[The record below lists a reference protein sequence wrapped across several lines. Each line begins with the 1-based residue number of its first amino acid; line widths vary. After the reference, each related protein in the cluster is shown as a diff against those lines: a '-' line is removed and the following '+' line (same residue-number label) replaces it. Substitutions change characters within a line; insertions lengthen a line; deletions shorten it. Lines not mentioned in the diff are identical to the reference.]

1 MGRGAGRVQGARV
14 HARGAVGC
22 GDARVQCARAMGGGC
37 ATGWYVAHAYAA
49 GPQEALHALH
59 ACGIDVAAW
68 FLDASADAY
77 YALCCEAM
85 APLAGPSAPERLPS
99 AIHACFEW
107 VCTRHA
113 LWTEL
118 CTPGTDATAFLGQCR
133 MLLAAALRPGAMDA
147 VRTYLAGVLQGRAA
161 PRAAPASVAPLLGP
175 REASAVHVVA
185 QLRALG
191 LDALVQSALMQ
202 AATDVL
208 HEAAARATR
217 QGAHTVAAYPALQ
230 ALLRDE
236 LMPALTEVLE
246 ARPAHAVL
254 GTGAASGAADVW
266 DVSVSYAPDE
276 GLAPAEHAS
285 LYLRLDYSLA
295 HAIGTQ
301 RLQQVYELVRE
312 YPRSQAA
319 MEDVVVWLEQTGE
332 RAELVRALAQALHV
346 CLLHPGVDTHAI
358 LVYYV
363 NIVYALRLVDST
375 GVVLSQVLP
384 PVQSYLRTR
393 KDTIEAVVHALLGD
407 DPAFQLLRTELEQG
421 ALGDADDGH
430 APDADAEATDE
441 QYTRPEY
448 WADPTWA
455 PRPVDAGPAYSQ
467 MRSRDVIGLLVSIFD
482 DRDGFLQALERHT
495 AQQLVQTIDYDT
507 RRVQRNNAIF
517 KRRLGASSL
526 HPCDVMLADVAASHA
541 LDERFHRDAQAGP
554 DAQAVHPLI
563 VSRQFWPAID
573 TRTYTLPRRLA
584 EALEACA
591 AFYAHIHPTKRVRW
605 LPHIGTVDVAID
617 MDDGRRIEARV
628 TPLQA
633 AVAELVAGLG
643 EAEITADNVAAAL
656 GLERESATAAM
667 RFWVARRV
675 LRELPAPAVGVFE
688 RADAPMPPAGAH
700 A

>member
-1 MGRGAGRVQGARV
+1 MRDWLVRF
-14 HARGAVGC
+14 
-22 GDARVQCARAMGGGC
+22 
-37 ATGWYVAHAYAA
+37 HAYAA
-49 GPQEALHALH
+49 APQKALHALH
-59 ACGIDVAAW
+59 ACGVDVAAW
-68 FLDASADAY
+68 FLDACADAY

-85 APLAGPSAPERLPS
+85 APLVGPDASARLPA
-99 AIHACFEW
+99 AIRACFEW

-118 CTPGTDATAFLGQCR
+118 CTPDTDASAFLGQCR
-133 MLLAAALRPGAMDA
+133 TLLAAALRPGAMDA
-147 VRTYLAGVLQGRAA
+147 VRTYLAGVLQGRSA
-161 PRAAPASVAPLLGP
+161 PGPSTSAAPLLGP

-191 LDALVQSALMQ
+191 LDVLVHGALMQ

-208 HEAAARATR
+208 HEAAARATK
-217 QGAHTVAAYPALQ
+217 QGAQTVATYPALQ

-236 LMPALTEVLE
+236 LMPALAEVLD
-246 ARPAHAVL
+246 ARPAHAAL
-254 GTGAASGAADVW
+254 SAGAANAAAADVW

-285 LYLRLDYSLA
+285 LYLRLEYSLA
-295 HAIGTQ
+295 HAMGMQ
-301 RLQQVYELVRE
+301 RLQQLYELVRD

-332 RAELVRALAQALHV
+332 RAELVRALAQALHAR
-346 CLLHPGVDTHAI
+346 LLHPGVATHAI

-363 NIVYALRLVDST
+363 NIVYALRLVDSS

-421 ALGDADDGH
+421 ALGDADGP
-430 APDADAEATDE
+430 ALDAEAEAADE

-507 RRVQRNNAIF
+507 RRVHRNNAIF

-541 LDERFHRDAQAGP
+541 FDERFHRDANASR

-563 VSRQFWPAID
+563 VSRQFWPEID
-573 TRTYTLPRRLA
+573 MRTYTLPRRLA
-584 EALEACA
+584 ELLDTCA
-591 AFYAHIHPTKRVRW
+591 AFYAQAHPSKRVRW
-605 LPHIGTVDVAID
+605 LPYVGTIDVAID
-617 MDDGRRIEARV
+617 MDDGRRIEARA

-643 EAEITADNVAAAL
+643 EAEVTADNVAAAL
-656 GLERESATAAM
+656 GLERECATAAM
-667 RFWVARRV
+667 RFWVAHRV

-688 RADAPMPPAGAH
+688 RADAPTPAEAR

>member
-1 MGRGAGRVQGARV
+1 M
-14 HARGAVGC
+14 
-22 GDARVQCARAMGGGC
+22 DAAWDAALDACK
-37 ATGWYVAHAYAA
+37 AHASTHEDLWGVVTRAYDVRDPWAPARRA
-49 GPQEALHALH
+49 GTLDPRTSVAPQEALHALH
-59 ACGIDVAAW
+59 ASGVDVTAW
-68 FLDASADAY
+68 FLDTSAEAY
-77 YALCCEAM
+77 FALCCDAL
-85 APLAGPSAPERLPS
+85 APLSGPRAQEALPQ
-99 AIHACFEW
+99 AVHTCFEW

-113 LWTEL
+113 LWMDVG
-118 CTPGTDATAFLGQCR
+118 TPDTDATAFLGQCHT
-133 MLLAAALRPGAMDA
+133 LFSAALRPGAIDA
-147 VRTYLAGVLQGRAA
+147 VRMYLAGVLQGRTAPSAA
-161 PRAAPASVAPLLGP
+161 GPLLGP
-175 REASAVHVVA
+175 RDASAVHVVA

-208 HEAAARATR
+208 QEAAARATR
-217 QGAHTVAAYPALQ
+217 QGAHTVATYPSLQ

-246 ARPAHAVL
+246 ARPAQAAWNANVHA
-254 GTGAASGAADVW
+254 AADVW
-266 DVSVSYAPDE
+266 DVSVSYLPEE
-276 GLAPAEHAS
+276 GLAPKEHAS
-285 LYLRLDYSLA
+285 LYLRLEHSLA
-295 HAIGTQ
+295 RAIGTQ
-301 RLQQVYELVRE
+301 RLQQIYELVRE
-312 YPRSQAA
+312 YPQSQAA

-332 RAELVRALAQALHV
+332 RAELVRALAQALHTR
-346 CLLHPGVDTHAI
+346 LLHPGVDTHAI

-421 ALGDADDGH
+421 AVSESDENPV
-430 APDADAEATDE
+430 PDADADVADE

-448 WADPTWA
+448 WADPSWA

-482 DRDGFLQALERHT
+482 DRAGFLQALERHT

-526 HPCDVMLADVAASHA
+526 HPCDVMLADVAASRD
-541 LDERFHRDAQAGP
+541 LDRMFHRAATMGHGDAH
-554 DAQAVHPLI
+554 AVHPLI
-563 VSRQFWPAID
+563 VSRQFWPEID

-584 EALEACA
+584 EALDACA
-591 AFYAHIHPTKRVRW
+591 AFYAQVHPTKRVRW
-605 LPHIGTVDVAID
+605 WPHVGTVDVAID

-628 TPLQA
+628 APLQA

-643 EAEITADNVAAAL
+643 EAEVTADNVAAAL
-656 GLERESATAAM
+656 GLERESATAAL
-667 RFWVARRV
+667 RFWVAKQV

-688 RADAPMPPAGAH
+688 RADAPTPPAAAH

>member
-1 MGRGAGRVQGARV
+1 M
-14 HARGAVGC
+14 
-22 GDARVQCARAMGGGC
+22 DAAWDAALDACK
-37 ATGWYVAHAYAA
+37 AHASAREAPWDVVVRAYNVHEPWAA
-49 GPQEALHALH
+49 EARLAAAPQEALHALH
-59 ACGIDVAAW
+59 ACGVDVAAW
-68 FLDASADAY
+68 FLDACGDAY
-77 YALCCEAM
+77 YVLCCEAM
-85 APLAGPSAPERLPS
+85 GPLTGHEAYAQLPD
-99 AIHACFEW
+99 AIRVCFEW

-118 CTPGTDATAFLGQCR
+118 CAPDTDASAFLGQCR
-133 MLLAAALRPGAMDA
+133 TLLAAALRPGAMDA
-147 VRTYLAGVLQGRAA
+147 VRAYLAGVLQGRS
-161 PRAAPASVAPLLGP
+161 ASEDPSTGVGPLLGP
-175 REASAVHVVA
+175 REASAVQVVA

-191 LDALVQSALMQ
+191 LDALVQGALLQ

-208 HEAAARATR
+208 QEAAARATR
-217 QGAHTVAAYPALQ
+217 QSAHTVATYPALQ

-236 LMPALTEVLE
+236 LMPALAEVLD
-246 ARPAHAVL
+246 ARPAHAAL
-254 GTGAASGAADVW
+254 SASAANAAADVW
-266 DVSVSYAPDE
+266 DVSMSFAPEE

-285 LYLRLDYSLA
+285 LYLRLEYSLA
-295 HAIGTQ
+295 HAIGMQ
-301 RLQQVYELVRE
+301 RLQQLYELVRD
-312 YPRSQAA
+312 YPCSQAA

-332 RAELVRALAQALHV
+332 RAELVRALAQALHAR
-346 CLLHPGVDTHAI
+346 LLHPGVATHAI

-363 NIVYALRLVDST
+363 NIVYALRLVDSS

-421 ALGDADDGH
+421 ALSDNP
-430 APDADAEATDE
+430 APDADAEVADE

-507 RRVQRNNAIF
+507 RRVHRNNAIF

-541 LDERFHRDAQAGP
+541 FDERFHCDAEADR

-563 VSRQFWPAID
+563 VSRQFWPEID

-584 EALEACA
+584 EALDTCA
-591 AFYAHIHPTKRVRW
+591 AFYAQAHPTKRVRW
-605 LPHIGTVDVAID
+605 LPYIGTVDVAID

-643 EAEITADNVAAAL
+643 EAEVTADNCHGRDAL
-656 GLERESATAAM
+656 LGHSPR
-667 RFWVARRV
+667 
-675 LRELPAPAVGVFE
+675 PA
-688 RADAPMPPAGAH
+688 
-700 A
+700 